1 MKKFQ
6 EMLYNMAMNEDE
18 VFSPEDAR
26 EASDLYEASKNMSDD
41 ELAIFVADHDDK
53 LRSVLGISPYFPE
66 DFRAEYNNLYTQG
79 KEAFYDDGVKLRGAG
94 KSKSLDDF
102 MKAFRLFGENS
113 GYSKRDISSF
123 TNPESPYYWGRR
135 SEDDKLNAAASL
147 GYTNIE
153 DMERDLNQLAVDQ
166 QHTAAIEGY
175 NPDGTINVGG
185 WLISAGEGLVLP
197 RVKEAQ
203 LARREVTAKDVV
215 GDLTEL
221 GLNFVPGV
229 GFFNKSG
236 KLVARMAGAGIES
249 LAVPLGTNIY
259 DVVFYG
265 GDEFNP
271 RGDTDPIRFM
281 QRVGAQASGVA
292 AGKGLLMAG
301 GSMAKNFAET
311 RSGGAAGDAAK
322 RSTKMFVDDLGTK
335 TDALIAKRQ
344 AMLDRKA
351 ELAKNAQYLNGS
363 SMSKQ
368 SIKNDYVIDNTKI
381 PDDIINAQ
389 DYEIRSNFARAMEAE
404 RRANKNVAPSDFEV
418 SRPVAQLEDGR
429 FVYADQSLL
438 DGTQKWTPEGS
449 GVEYP
454 KPKYQVISYKTGG
467 RDGVP
472 LSENLPVKPVY
483 ASVTNGSSPELAKL
497 AQNTGFLSTNAK
509 EVLRDAGAHAAGN
522 IAVREGIL
530 GQVADMDEKREI
542 ALWNKGV
549 RKYRNLVNQKNVSPE
564 LKKRYLNAFINLKT
578 YGLDSLPSEIY
589 NLDPEVYDNAVKM
602 MGIEGWPHKVPDQPT
617 TSNSTKVF

>member
-79 KEAFYDDGVKLRGAG
+79 KEAFYDEGVKLRGAG

-271 RGDTDPIRFM
+271 KTHILLIDGKPAFTFTPWRSDCGRYREWNPVSGNFWNGMSSSDFSRSGWCPGTATQPVYFDLIDYFRR
-281 QRVGAQASGVA
+281 QRLNPTGSHTLTVAIPQGEPQAGSFSHWCVSGVI
-292 AGKGLLMAG
+292 
-301 GSMAKNFAET
+301 
-311 RSGGAAGDAAK
+311 
-322 RSTKMFVDDLGTK
+322 V
-335 TDALIAKRQ
+335 
-344 AMLDRKA
+344 
-351 ELAKNAQYLNGS
+351 
-363 SMSKQ
+363 
-368 SIKNDYVIDNTKI
+368 
-381 PDDIINAQ
+381 
-389 DYEIRSNFARAMEAE
+389 
-404 RRANKNVAPSDFEV
+404 
-418 SRPVAQLEDGR
+418 ED
-429 FVYADQSLL
+429 
-438 DGTQKWTPEGS
+438 
-449 GVEYP
+449 
-454 KPKYQVISYKTGG
+454 
-467 RDGVP
+467 
-472 LSENLPVKPVY
+472 
-483 ASVTNGSSPELAKL
+483 
-497 AQNTGFLSTNAK
+497 
-509 EVLRDAGAHAAGN
+509 
-522 IAVREGIL
+522 
-530 GQVADMDEKREI
+530 
-542 ALWNKGV
+542 
-549 RKYRNLVNQKNVSPE
+549 
-564 LKKRYLNAFINLKT
+564 
-578 YGLDSLPSEIY
+578 
-589 NLDPEVYDNAVKM
+589 
-602 MGIEGWPHKVPDQPT
+602 
-617 TSNSTKVF
+617 

>member
-6 EMLYNMAMNEDE
+6 EMLYNMAMNEDG

-26 EASDLYEASKNMSDD
+26 EASDLYEASKKMSDD

-94 KSKSLDDF
+94 KSKSLEDF
-102 MKAFRLFGENS
+102 MKAFRLFGANS
-113 GYSKRDISSF
+113 GYSKTDISSF

-147 GYTNIE
+147 GYSSVE
-153 DMERDLNQLAVDQ
+153 DMARDLNQLAVDQ
-166 QHTAAIEGY
+166 QHTDAIEGY

-185 WLISAGEGLVLP
+185 WIISAGEGLVLP

-203 LARREVTAKDVV
+203 LARREVEAEDVA
-215 GDLTEL
+215 GDLIEL

-236 KLVARMAGAGIES
+236 KLVARMAGGAAES

-259 DVVFYG
+259 DLFAYG
-265 GDEFNP
+265 GNEFNP
-271 RGDTDPIRFM
+271 RGDTDPLNFLE
-281 QRVGAQASGVA
+281 RVGAQAAGVA
-292 AGKGLLMAG
+292 AGKGALSIFG
-301 GSMAKNFAET
+301 RYGKDFAET
-311 RSGGAAGDAAK
+311 QSGGAAGDAAK
-322 RSTKMFVDDLGTK
+322 RGAKAFIDELGTK
-335 TDALIAKRQ
+335 TDALIANRQ
-344 AMLDRKA
+344 AMLERKA
-351 ELAKNAQYLNGS
+351 ELAKNSDYLNRGFTMS
-363 SMSKQ
+363 TKSM
-368 SIKNDYVIDNTKI
+368 KNNYAIDNTKI

-389 DYEIRSNFARAMEAE
+389 DYEIRSKFAREMEAVNDNNRPMAPFAIQFE
-404 RRANKNVAPSDFEV
+404 RPI
-418 SRPVAQLEDGR
+418 AQLEDGR

-438 DGTQKWTPEGS
+438 DGSQRWKPEGS
-449 GVEYP
+449 GVEYA
-454 KPKYQVISYKTGG
+454 KPNYKTIGWK
-467 RDGVP
+467 DNETNIDYVP
-472 LSENLPVKPVY
+472 FKPLY

-497 AQNTGFLSTNAK
+497 AQNTGILSTNAK
-509 EVLRDAGAHAAGN
+509 EVLRDAAAHAVGN
-522 IAVREGIL
+522 MAVREGVV
-530 GQVADMDEKREI
+530 GQLADLNQKRDI

-549 RKYRNLVNQKNVSPE
+549 RKYRDLVNSSNVSPN
-564 LKKRYLNAFINLKT
+564 LKKRYINAFINLKT
-578 YGLDSLPSEIY
+578 YGLDSLPQEIY
-589 NLDPEVYDNAVKM
+589 NLDPEVYNNAVKM
-602 MGIEGWPHKVPDQPT
+602 MGIENWPHKVNDQPT

>member
-66 DFRAEYNNLYTQG
+66 DFRVEYNNLYNQG

-113 GYSKRDISSF
+113 GYSNRDISSF

-166 QHTAAIEGY
+166 QHTAAVEGY

-203 LARREVTAKDVV
+203 LARREVKGKDVA
-215 GDLTEL
+215 GDLIEL

-259 DVVFYG
+259 DVMAYS

-281 QRVGAQASGVA
+281 QRVGAQAGGVA
-292 AGKGLLMAG
+292 AGKGTLMAG
-301 GSMAKNFAET
+301 GRMAKNFAET
-311 RSGGAAGDAAK
+311 QGGGAAGDAAK
-322 RSTKMFVDDLGTK
+322 RSTKILVDELGTK

-351 ELAKNAQYLNGS
+351 ELAKDAQYLPKVNQNIS
-363 SMSKQ
+363 NAM
-368 SIKNDYVIDNTKI
+368 KNAGFQIDNTKL

-389 DYEIRSNFARAMEAE
+389 NYQILSDRAKMMEDN
-404 RRANKNVAPSDFEV
+404 RLRGNVVAYNQIEK
-418 SRPVAQLEDGR
+418 RPIAQLEDGR
-429 FVYADQSLL
+429 FVYVDESLK
-438 DGTQKWTPEGS
+438 DGSDVWTPAGS
-449 GVEYP
+449 QVAYV
-454 KPKYQVISYKTGG
+454 KPKYKEMGNFTK
-467 RDGVP
+467 
-472 LSENLPVKPVY
+472 ENEQAFY
-483 ASVTNGSSPELAKL
+483 NAIQQNPELAKL

-509 EVLRDAGAHAAGN
+509 EVLRDAGAHAAAN